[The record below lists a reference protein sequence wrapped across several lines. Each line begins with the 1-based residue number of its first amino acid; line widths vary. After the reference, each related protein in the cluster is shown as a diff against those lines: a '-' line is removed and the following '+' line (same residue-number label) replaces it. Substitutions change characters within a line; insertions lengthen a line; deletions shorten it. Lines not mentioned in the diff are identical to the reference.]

1 MTKSCAVEA
10 PDLHIPWRED
20 MEESRNEASLL
31 WEQLVGQV
39 VSLLDALRSWLHEPI
54 FLYRLLHRK
63 AQTSCMVTTVS
74 HDVQKLQETCRKFLE
89 KIRAWLHKFPLH
101 QNHIY
106 PDLAPLPLWSI
117 WELSG
122 ERWLVSQILY
132 PDLALLPLWRIW
144 ELSGECWLV
153 SQILCRHCFSVW
165 GECLSETRRE
175 TPSPHCEASR
185 GERN

>member
-1 MTKSCAVEA
+1 MIKHVILPSASAMTKSCAVEA

-122 ERWLVSQILY
+122 ERWLVSQIL
-132 PDLALLPLWRIW
+132 
-144 ELSGECWLV
+144 
-153 SQILCRHCFSVW
+153 CRHCFSVW